1 MTSLLFVAFAAM
13 QYCPKPNIV
22 NESKKP
28 FNQTDKVTLQ
38 RAYKRCGELYPESP
52 CVKLF
57 IKRTERDYAV
67 ICGRIE
73 TVR

>member
-1 MTSLLFVAFAAM
+1 MNAFIILFASMA
-13 QYCPKPNIV
+13 YCPKPEIV

-28 FNQTDKVTLQ
+28 FNEQDKQTLA
-38 RAYKRCGELYPESP
+38 RAYKRCGELYKDSP

-67 ICGRIE
+67 ICGKLKDIR
-73 TVR
+73 